1 MCCARAPDSPWR
13 CFTWSPREEEEEEDD
28 EPWTDAA
35 RKRPS
40 TSQSPGESRPSIER
54 HRAKRQI
61 IPALSLANDCAAGSR
76 MRHNCHP
83 CHLGA
88 RLRRRITALTLT
100 TWSSRKQCPHSD
112 RHHPVR
118 ILFSSQFHKL
128 ICAVQGHQTRHGD
141 ASLRRHERKRRRRT
155 TRTST
160 GNSWSLLMYNN
171 LLRRTWQPGSRHI
184 KVLFACAWHEC
195 DADVDNFC
203 RGNAAEAFHTKSA
216 SSRYVLPCWCM
227 MCNTVRPQHAMGAS
241 NPWHSTPAGM

>member
-1 MCCARAPDSPWR
+1 MRR
-13 CFTWSPREEEEEEDD
+13 MKTL
-28 EPWTDAA
+28 TL
-35 RKRPS
+35 S
-40 TSQSPGESRPSIER
+40 TS
-54 HRAKRQI
+54 
-61 IPALSLANDCAAGSR
+61 
-76 MRHNCHP
+76 
-83 CHLGA
+83 
-88 RLRRRITALTLT
+88 
-100 TWSSRKQCPHSD
+100 SSRKQCKCPCIDHQGV
-112 RHHPVR
+112 H
-118 ILFSSQFHKL
+118 LFPPRSFLSYF
-128 ICAVQGHQTRHGD
+128 AMQGHQTRHGD
-141 ASLRRHERKRRRRT
+141 ASLRRHERKRRTTR